1 MRKKQKIIAT
11 TFKMTALIGML
22 IFLGILVKEYSIHIG
37 LFDNFEV
44 QIKGNQFVNTSLIK
58 EQLTPYM
65 TQSLLSL
72 NLNDMQDD
80 ISSLN
85 FIETA
90 QISRL
95 LPNILMVQIIESQ
108 PILLITIENE
118 NFLMDKN
125 GILLPADG
133 SSISF
138 FPVPIITISNEIENA
153 GEITGDIIGVFQ
165 FLLNDY
171 PIFYDNLSEV
181 IVGEEKW
188 TFYSDSK
195 TQIFAKSENLFTQ
208 LNILKNFEQTV
219 SPNRQLDDYSYI
231 DLRIEKQIIVKEKYR
246 KG

>member
-44 QIKGNQFVNTSLIK
+44 QIKGNQFVNTSRIQ

-72 NLNDMQDD
+72 NLNDIQDG

-125 GILLPADG
+125 GILLPADD

-153 GEITGDIIGVFQ
+153 DEITGDITGVFQ
-165 FLLNDY
+165 FLLHDY

-195 TQIFAKSENLFTQ
+195 
-208 LNILKNFEQTV
+208 
-219 SPNRQLDDYSYI
+219 
-231 DLRIEKQIIVKEKYR
+231 
-246 KG
+246 

>member
-11 TFKMTALIGML
+11 TFKMTALIGIL
-22 IFLGILVKEYSIHIG
+22 IFLGILVKEYSIHVG
-37 LFDNFEV
+37 HFDNFEV
-44 QIKGNQFVNTSLIK
+44 QINGNQFVNTSRIQ
-58 EQLTPYM
+58 EQLTPYI

-72 NLNDMQDD
+72 NLKDMQDG

-95 LPNILMVQIIESQ
+95 LPNILMIQIIESQ
-108 PILLITIENE
+108 PIFLITIENE

-125 GILLPADG
+125 GILLPADD

-153 GEITGDIIGVFQ
+153 GKITRDIIGVFQ
-165 FLLNDY
+165 FLLDDY
-171 PIFYDNLSEV
+171 PFFYDNLSEV
-181 IVGEEKW
+181 IVGEEQW

-195 TQIFAKSENLFTQ
+195 TRIFTKSENLFTQ

-219 SPNRQLDDYSYI
+219 SPNRRLDDYSYI
-231 DLRIEKQIIVKEKYR
+231 DLRREKQIVVKEKYR

>member
-1 MRKKQKIIAT
+1 MRKKQKIIAR
-11 TFKMTALIGML
+11 TFKTTILTGML
-22 IFLGILVKEYSIHIG
+22 ILLGILVKEYSIHIG

-44 QIKGNQFVNTSLIK
+44 QIKGNQFVNKSRIQ

-72 NLNDMQDD
+72 NLNDMQDG

-125 GILLPADG
+125 GILLPADN

-153 GEITGDIIGVFQ
+153 GEIRGDITGVFQ

-181 IVGEEKW
+181 IVGEKKW

>member
-1 MRKKQKIIAT
+1 MRKKQKKIAT
-11 TFKMTALIGML
+11 TFKMTTLIGML
-22 IFLGILVKEYSIHIG
+22 IFIGILVKEYSIHIG

-44 QIKGNQFVNTSLIK
+44 QIKGNQFVNTSRIQ
-58 EQLTPYM
+58 EQLKPYM

-72 NLNDMQDD
+72 NLNDLQNG

-108 PILLITIENE
+108 PILLITIKNE

-125 GILLPADG
+125 GNLLPADG

-138 FPVPIITISNEIENA
+138 FPVPIITISNKIENA
-153 GEITGDIIGVFQ
+153 GEITGEITGVFQ

-171 PIFYDNLSEV
+171 PFFYDNLSEV
-181 IVGEEKW
+181 IIGKEKW
-188 TFYSDSK
+188 IFYNDSK
-195 TQIFAKSENLFTQ
+195 TKIFAKSENLFTQ
-208 LNILKNFEQTV
+208 LIILKNFEQTV
-219 SPNRQLDDYSYI
+219 FPNRRLDDYSYI
-231 DLRIEKQIIVKEKYR
+231 DLRIEKQIVVKEKYR

>member
-1 MRKKQKIIAT
+1 MHKKQKIIARAFKT
-11 TFKMTALIGML
+11 TVLTGML

-37 LFDNFEV
+37 LFENFEV
-44 QIKGNQFVNTSLIK
+44 QIIGNQFVSTSRIH

-72 NLNDMQDD
+72 NLDDMQDGL
-80 ISSLN
+80 SSLD

-90 QISRL
+90 QISRV
-95 LPNILMVQIIESQ
+95 LPNILMIQIVESQ

-118 NFLMDKN
+118 NFLMDDN
-125 GILLPADG
+125 GVLLPADG
-133 SSISF
+133 AAISF

-153 GEITGDIIGVFQ
+153 SGIIGDIVEVFQ

-171 PIFYDNLSEV
+171 PLFYDNLSEV
-181 IVGEEKW
+181 IIGKEKW

-195 TQIFAKSENLFTQ
+195 TQIFTKSENLFNQ
-208 LNILKNFEQTV
+208 LNILKNFEKTV
-219 SPNRQLDDYSYI
+219 YPNKRLNDYFYI
-231 DLRIEKQIIVKEKYR
+231 DLRIEEQIIVKEKYR

>member
-1 MRKKQKIIAT
+1 MHKKQKIIAI
-11 TFKMTALIGML
+11 TFKTFVLTGIL
-22 IFLGILVKEYSIHIG
+22 IFLGILIKEYSIHIG
-37 LFDNFEV
+37 LFENFEV
-44 QIKGNQFVNTSLIK
+44 QIKGNQFVSTSHIM
-58 EQLTPYM
+58 EQVTPYM

-72 NLNDMQDD
+72 NVDDMQYGL
-80 ISSLN
+80 SSLD

-95 LPNILMVQIIESQ
+95 LPNILMIQIVESQ
-108 PILLITIENE
+108 PIVLITIKNE

-138 FPVPIITISNEIENA
+138 FPVPIITISSEFEYADGIK
-153 GEITGDIIGVFQ
+153 GDIVGVFQ

-171 PIFYDNLSEV
+171 PLFYENLSEV

-195 TQIFAKSENLFTQ
+195 TRVFTNSENLFNQ
-208 LNILKNFEQTV
+208 LNILKNFEETV
-219 SPNRQLDDYSYI
+219 YPNRRLDDYSYI
-231 DLRIEKQIIVKEKYR
+231 DLRIEEQIVVKEKYK

>member
-1 MRKKQKIIAT
+1 MCKKQKIIAT

-37 LFDNFEV
+37 LFENFEV
-44 QIKGNQFVNTSLIK
+44 QIKGNQFVSTSRIV

-72 NLNDMQDD
+72 NLDDMQDGL
-80 ISSLN
+80 SSLD

-95 LPNILMVQIIESQ
+95 LPNILMIQIVESQ

-118 NFLMDKN
+118 NFLMDDN

-153 GEITGDIIGVFQ
+153 GGITGYIAEVFQ
-165 FLLNDY
+165 FLLTDY
-171 PIFYDNLSEV
+171 TLFYDNLSEV
-181 IVGEEKW
+181 KIEEEKW
-188 TFYSDSK
+188 IFYCDSNTK
-195 TQIFAKSENLFTQ
+195 IFTKSEKLLTQ
-208 LNILKNFEQTV
+208 LNILKNFEKTV
-219 SPNRQLDDYSYI
+219 YPNRRLDDYSYI

>member
-1 MRKKQKIIAT
+1 MYKKQKIIAR
-11 TFKMTALIGML
+11 TFKTTILIGIL
-22 IFLGILVKEYSIHIG
+22 IFLGILVKEYSIHSG
-37 LFDNFEV
+37 LFETFEV
-44 QIKGNQFVNTSLIK
+44 QIKGNQFVNTSRIQ

-72 NLNDMQDD
+72 NLDDMQDGL
-80 ISSLN
+80 SSLD

-90 QISRL
+90 QISQL
-95 LPNILMVQIIESQ
+95 LPNILMIQIVESQ

-118 NFLMDKN
+118 NFLMDDN

-133 SSISF
+133 SAISF
-138 FPVPIITISNEIENA
+138 FPVPIITISNKIENTD
-153 GEITGDIIGVFQ
+153 GITGDIVGVFQ

-171 PIFYDNLSEV
+171 PLFYDNLSEV
-181 IVGEEKW
+181 IIDEEKW

-195 TQIFAKSENLFTQ
+195 TQIFAKSEDLFTQ

-219 SPNRQLDDYSYI
+219 YPKRRLDDYSYI
-231 DLRIEKQIIVKEKYR
+231 DLRVAEQIIVKEKYR

>member
-1 MRKKQKIIAT
+1 MHKKQKIIAR
-11 TFKMTALIGML
+11 TFKTTILIGML
-22 IFLGILVKEYSIHIG
+22 IFLGILIKEYSIHIG
-37 LFDNFEV
+37 LFENFDV
-44 QIKGNQFVNTSLIK
+44 QIKGNQFVNTLRIM

-72 NLNDMQDD
+72 NLEDMQDGL
-80 ISSLN
+80 SSLD

-95 LPNILMVQIIESQ
+95 LPNILMIQIVESQ

-118 NFLMDKN
+118 NFLMDDN

-153 GEITGDIIGVFQ
+153 GGITGDIAEVFQ

-171 PIFYDNLSEV
+171 PLFYDNLSEV
-181 IVGEEKW
+181 IIDEEKW
-188 TFYSDSK
+188 TFFSDTK
-195 TQIFAKSENLFTQ
+195 TRIFATSEKLFIQ

-219 SPNRQLDDYSYI
+219 HPNRKLDDYSYI
-231 DLRIEKQIIVKEKYR
+231 DLRVEEQIVVKEKIR

>member
-11 TFKMTALIGML
+11 TFKMTALIGIL

-44 QIKGNQFVNTSLIK
+44 QIKGNQFVSTSRIV

-72 NLNDMQDD
+72 NLDDMQEGL
-80 ISSLN
+80 SSLD
-85 FIETA
+85 FIETT
-90 QISRL
+90 QISML
-95 LPNILMVQIIESQ
+95 LPNILMIQIIESQ
-108 PILLITIENE
+108 PIFLITIENE
-118 NFLMDKN
+118 NFLMDDN
-125 GILLPADG
+125 GILLSADG
-133 SSISF
+133 SAISF

-153 GEITGDIIGVFQ
+153 GGITGYIAEVFQ
-165 FLLNDY
+165 FLLTDY
-171 PIFYDNLSEV
+171 PLFYDNLSEV

-195 TQIFAKSENLFTQ
+195 TRIFTKSENLFTQ

-219 SPNRQLDDYSYI
+219 SPNRRLDDYSYI
-231 DLRIEKQIIVKEKYR
+231 DLRIKKQIVVKEKYR

>member
-1 MRKKQKIIAT
+1 MRKKQKIIARIFKT
-11 TFKMTALIGML
+11 TVLTGML
-22 IFLGILVKEYSIHIG
+22 IILGILVKEYSIHRG
-37 LFDNFEV
+37 LFENFEV
-44 QIKGNQFVNTSLIK
+44 QIKGNQFVNTSRIV

-72 NLNDMQDD
+72 NLDDMQEGL
-80 ISSLN
+80 SSLD
-85 FIETA
+85 FIETT

-95 LPNILMVQIIESQ
+95 LPNILMIQIVESQ

-118 NFLMDKN
+118 NFLMDDN

-153 GEITGDIIGVFQ
+153 GGIIGDIVGVFQ

-171 PIFYDNLSEV
+171 PLFYDNLSEV
-181 IVGEEKW
+181 IIGEEKW

-195 TQIFAKSENLFTQ
+195 TRVFTKSENLFNQ
-208 LNILKNFEQTV
+208 LNILKNFEKTV
-219 SPNRQLDDYSYI
+219 YPNRRLDDYSYI
-231 DLRIEKQIIVKEKYR
+231 DLRIEEQIIVKEKYR

>member
-1 MRKKQKIIAT
+1 MRKKQKIIAGIFKT
-11 TFKMTALIGML
+11 TVLTGML
-22 IFLGILVKEYSIHIG
+22 IFLGILLKEYSIQIG
-37 LFDNFEV
+37 LFENFEV
-44 QIKGNQFVNTSLIK
+44 QIKGNQFVSTPRIQ

-72 NLNDMQDD
+72 NLDDMQDGL
-80 ISSLN
+80 SSFD

-95 LPNILMVQIIESQ
+95 LPNILMIQIVESQ

-118 NFLMDKN
+118 NFLMDDN

-133 SSISF
+133 ASISF
-138 FPVPIITISNEIENA
+138 FPVPIITISNKIENA
-153 GEITGDIIGVFQ
+153 GGITGDILELFQ
-165 FLLNDY
+165 FLLTDY
-171 PIFYDNLSEV
+171 PLFYDNLSEV
-181 IVGEEKW
+181 IIGKEKW

-195 TQIFAKSENLFTQ
+195 TRIFTTSDNLLSQ
-208 LNILKNFEQTV
+208 LNILKNFEKTV
-219 SPNRQLDDYSYI
+219 YPNRRLDDYAYI